1 MSAIVSSKAI
11 SSITKPI
18 APIKFII
25 FLPVGVNR
33 TLSEY
38 RFDVVWTDR
47 LANFNCAELVGF
59 LLHQESQ
66 QYHEIVILKYGIYKE
81 KTSSLEYRNLEL
93 MIIFRLSLHLL
104 TS

>member
-33 TLSEY
+33 TSYPGVLASLKKRALDAAPVFRYLRLLSEY
-38 RFDVVWTDR
+38 IFDVVWTDR
-47 LANFNCAELVGF
+47 LANFNCAELARF

-66 QYHEIVILKYGIYKE
+66 QY
-81 KTSSLEYRNLEL
+81 
-93 MIIFRLSLHLL
+93 
-104 TS
+104 